1 MKPLFFDCETT
12 IRCPVGNNKAHPMWR
27 GNSIV
32 MYGYKKEGES
42 LNIVREYSKYSRP
55 PSPTEYMW
63 VGHNIKFDLSYIWR
77 QWEPRPLPR
86 IWDTQLAEYILTGQQ
101 SKYASLDEL
110 TEKYV
115 GKHALKDDRIKEY
128 WKAGVDTTDIPKE
141 ELEPYLRGDVSNT
154 EAIFYKQWEVAKEQ
168 GQLDLILMQMDA
180 LRATTNMALAGM
192 CVDWEYVE
200 GQRNVYELAH
210 VTRYDDLKRLAPD
223 LDPASPKQLSIYFFG
238 GEVKEKVKE
247 QDGFYKNGKPRF
259 KTREVST
266 YQPGCLDASKGLL
279 GALAKGSSGYYPT
292 GDDTLDAIIAAAPT
306 ANAGLV
312 AACIKEL
319 RFLAK
324 VKDTY
329 YQGLLDLRFPNGFI
343 YPQLNHCATSTG
355 RLSCTSPNLQN
366 QTDAGDVKR
375 SFISRW
381 GKDGRLIEFDYNQL
395 EVVWLAYLSN
405 DQQLIHDIQ
414 HGVDMH
420 TELYKEMYGRAP
432 TKAERK
438 AFKPR
443 SFQLIYGAGP
453 KAIAEQ
459 GKIPLDEAKKFIKV
473 FYARYKGVQE
483 WHRSMMEKA
492 QKESEVIY
500 KEGDAGVQYRYT
512 YTTPYGRR
520 YVFNS
525 YYVDWKGE
533 HALSPTELKNYPVQG
548 GATGDMVPLIL
559 GLLQRRLE
567 EVGLQGKCLLINTVH
582 DSILIDCHVEEV
594 YNVVSVVKDVMEN
607 SPSYVKSFLDP
618 TFPFDTMRI
627 GVSVGL
633 NWQDMEEME

>member
-1 MKPLFFDCETT
+1 VHDYKPIC
-12 IRCPVGNNKAHPMWR
+12 A
-27 GNSIV
+27 
-32 MYGYKKEGES
+32 
-42 LNIVREYSKYSRP
+42 
-55 PSPTEYMW
+55 PSPTEWMW
-63 VGHNIKFDLSYIWR
+63 VGHNIKFDLSYVWR
-77 QWEPRPLPR
+77 EWPDHPLPR

-101 SKYASLDEL
+101 WKYASLDEL

-115 GKHALKDDRIKEY
+115 GKHALKDDRIKAY
-128 WKAGVDTTDIPKE
+128 WKAGIDTTDIPKE
-141 ELEPYLRGDVSNT
+141 ELEPYLRGDVANT
-154 EAIFYKQWEVAKEQ
+154 EAIFYKQWAVAKEQ

-192 CVDWEYVE
+192 YVDWEYVTD
-200 GQRNVYELAH
+200 QRAIYELAH
-210 VTRYDDLKRLAPD
+210 DTKYNDLKRLAPG

-247 QDGFYKNGKPRF
+247 HDGFYKNGKPRF

-266 YQPGCLDASKGLL
+266 YQPGCLNASTGLP
-279 GALAKGSSGYYPT
+279 GALVKGSSGYYPT
-292 GDDTLDAIIAAAPT
+292 GDDTLHAIIAAAPGT
-306 ANAGLV
+306 DAALV
-312 AACIKEL
+312 ASYITEL

-438 AFKPR
+438 TFKPR

-483 WHRSMMEKA
+483 WHRSMMERA
-492 QKESEVIY
+492 EKESEVIY
-500 KEGDAGVQYRYT
+500 KVGEAGVQYRYT

-567 EVGLQGKCLLINTVH
+567 EVGLHGKCLLINTVH

-594 YNVVSVVKDVMEN
+594 YNVIPVVKDVMEN
-607 SPSYVKSFLDP
+607 SPRYVKSFLDP

-627 GVSVGL
+627 GVSMGL

>member
-1 MKPLFFDCETT
+1 MTPLFFDAETT

-32 MYGYKKEGES
+32 MYGYKVEGGKLRIEHA
-42 LNIVREYSKYSRP
+42 YK
-55 PSPTEYMW
+55 PTGAPDACTFMW
-63 VGHNIKFDLSYIWR
+63 VGHNIKFDLSYVWR
-77 QWEPRPLPR
+77 NYPDEPLPR

-101 SKYASLDEL
+101 HKYASLDEL

-115 GKHALKDDRIKEY
+115 GKHALKDGKIKAY
-128 WKAGVDTTDIPKE
+128 WAAGVDTTDIPKE
-141 ELEPYLRGDVSNT
+141 ELEPYLSSDVLNT
-154 EAIFYKQWEVAKEQ
+154 EVIFYKQWEVAKEQ
-168 GQLDLILMQMDA
+168 GQLDLLLMQMDGR
-180 LRATTNMALAGM
+180 RATTNMALAGM
-192 CVDWEYVE
+192 AVDWGFVE
-200 GQRNVYELAH
+200 RQRKIYEEGYINSLA
-210 VTRYDDLKRLAPD
+210 TLNSLAPA
-223 LDPASPKQLSIYFFG
+223 LDPASPKQLSLYFFG

-247 QDGFYKNGKPRF
+247 PDGFYKNGKPRF

-266 YQPGCLDASKGLL
+266 YLPGRVDASTGLL
-279 GALAKGSSGYYPT
+279 GALVRGSSGYYPT
-292 GDDTLDAIIAAAPT
+292 GDDTLDAIIEVDKTGKAAA
-306 ANAGLV
+306 V
-312 AACIKEL
+312 AQLIKDL
-319 RFLAK
+319 RFIAK

-329 YQGLLDLRFPNGFI
+329 YQGLLDLRFPGGYI
-343 YPQLNHCATSTG
+343 YPQLNHCATATG

-381 GKDGRLIEFDYNQL
+381 GSSGRLIEFDYSQL
-395 EVVWLAYLSN
+395 EVVWLAYLSG
-405 DQQLIHDIQ
+405 DKQLIHDIQ

-473 FYARYKGVQE
+473 FYTRYKGVKE
-483 WHRSMMEKA
+483 WHDAMLRTADKEK
-492 QKESEVIY
+492 KVVY
-500 KEGDAGVQYRYT
+500 KEGEAGVQYRYT

-559 GLLQRRLE
+559 GILQRRLE
-567 EVGLQGKCLLINTVH
+567 EEGLHGKCLLINTVH
-582 DSILIDCHVEEV
+582 DSILVDCKEREV
-594 YNVVSVVKDVMEN
+594 YNVISVVKDVMEN
-607 SPSYVKSFLDP
+607 SPKYVKGFLDP

-627 GVSVGL
+627 GVSMGL